1 MPAERGDIRSA
12 LIRQWELIAEAY
24 PAIDVVAPSRVDG
37 WDNGEVL
44 AHLYVQPHLVAKF
57 LRTAS
62 GEGPDMDVA
71 QNLAATRSYRQLI
84 DASAREGASLHK
96 FDLAGPL
103 EAARASVLSA
113 PLDDSIQTYQGI
125 ITVEDYL
132 VTRCVEAV
140 VHGSD
145 LVEPVLPDPVAEAV
159 TADALI
165 SVLAVSAPALVAE
178 ARALPR
184 GDWIALATGRSV
196 ATGPLAGATP
206 VMS

>member
-1 MPAERGDIRSA
+1 MPANEGDVRTA
-12 LIRQWELIAEAY
+12 LIRQWELIAEAF
-24 PAIDVVAPSRVDG
+24 PAIDVAAPSRIDG
-37 WDNGEVL
+37 WDNGVVL

-62 GEGPDMDVA
+62 GVEPDLDVV
-71 QNLAATRSYRQLI
+71 QNLATTGTYRQLI

-113 PLDDSIQTYQGI
+113 PLDDSIQTYQGT

-145 LVEPVLPDPVAEAV
+145 LVEPVRPDPVAEAV

-165 SVLAVSAPALVAE
+165 SLLAVGAPDLVAE